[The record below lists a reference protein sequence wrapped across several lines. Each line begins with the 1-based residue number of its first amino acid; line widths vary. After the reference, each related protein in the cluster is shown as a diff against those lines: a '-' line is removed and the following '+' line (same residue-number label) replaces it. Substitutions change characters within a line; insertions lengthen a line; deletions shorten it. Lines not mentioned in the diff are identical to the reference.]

1 MIPAKGKKDARCRI
15 QTRSPACGRGTHVSD
30 SHLCGQCQV
39 NKCPRSKHLMV
50 ISQAFHGRLSIC
62 ALFRRMVVAVYDPA
76 ATWRSVRFRPFSSFS
91 CSRVSASQHLS
102 LRLSHRQGINHFPET
117 IMEKNLHLDLRGYA
131 TDYRAIIT
139 QTLQTNQLLEVRPIF
154 VVFAFD
160 RAAYC
165 FRGDV

>member
-1 MIPAKGKKDARCRI
+1 ME
-15 QTRSPACGRGTHVSD
+15 VST
-30 SHLCGQCQV
+30 L
-39 NKCPRSKHLMV
+39 
-50 ISQAFHGRLSIC
+50 QAFLIVFMLSSLC
-62 ALFRRMVVAVYDPA
+62 LTTPL
-76 ATWRSVRFRPFSSFS
+76 SPLEPP
-91 CSRVSASQHLS
+91 SRDQPL
-102 LRLSHRQGINHFPET
+102 PET

-131 TDYRAIIT
+131 TDYRALIT